1 VMYLPSTLV
10 LTVPLLSA
18 LMVSWSRVRTRF
30 PRGRNVRFTGVPL
43 VDPRT
48 SFAASPYCIEKK

>member
-18 LMVSWSRVRTRF
+18 LMISWSRVCTRF
-30 PRGRNVRFTGVPL
+30 PRGRKVRFTGVPL
-43 VDPRT
+43 VDPST